1 MSFYEVP
8 SNEVMASLKN
18 VIKMGEKAKI
28 SKEVNVG
35 EIFYREVVL
44 SKKSFP
50 SLKKVDS
57 GILYIDD
64 NNKVVD
70 DEKLIKKL
78 GRDFYFYS
86 AFFDESSNK
95 SLVNAL
101 QNEGDVERDR
111 KDYSEAIEAADILI
125 SEGMK
130 QAELIKTITEK
141 VLTLREKTN
150 TILNDIMNQYDEFT
164 KKQGTLNE
172 EFLEEVN
179 DKYKELMRV
188 NFEKVLIINKGINI
202 YDNVQDAAYKK
213 KKRLKVRF
221 NTSVVSPINKLD
233 YVISYYKRIIKTYQS
248 VINLNMMQYMKQH
261 ERFEKSNVDERL
273 SLVRK

>member
-28 SKEVNVG
+28 SKHVNVG
-35 EIFYREVVL
+35 EVFYREVVL
-44 SKKSFP
+44 SRKSFP

-64 NNKVVD
+64 NNRIVD

-101 QNEGDVERDR
+101 QNEGDVKRDR
-111 KDYSEAIEAADILI
+111 KEYTEAIEAAEILI
-125 SEGMK
+125 GEGIK
-130 QAELIKTITEK
+130 QAELIKTIAEK
-141 VLTLREKTN
+141 VLILREKTN
-150 TILNDIMNQYDEFT
+150 TILNDIMNQYAEFT
-164 KKQGTLNE
+164 RKKGYLNE

-188 NFEKVLIINKGINI
+188 NFEKVLIINKGLNI
-202 YDNVQDAAYKK
+202 YDDVQDAAYKK
-213 KKRLKVRF
+213 KKKLSVRF
-221 NTSVVSPINKLD
+221 NSNVVLPINKLD
-233 YVISYYKRIIKTYQS
+233 YVISYFKKIIRTYQP
-248 VINLNMMQYMKQH
+248 VIHLNMMQYMKHH
-261 ERFEKSNVDERL
+261 EKFEKNNVEERL
-273 SLVRK
+273 ALVRK